1 MSEEERKSKIIE
13 VSEELIDV
21 FERLRKKVSD
31 VTWGVESMS
40 YYNLSKVLSRKIN
53 AAGII

>member
-13 VSEELIDV
+13 VSEELIEV

-31 VTWGVESMS
+31 VTWGVENMS
-40 YYNLSKVLSRKIN
+40 YYNLSKILARKIN
-53 AAGII
+53 SSGII